1 MAMTLLLWDTISP
14 IWRTSEKR
22 RARKASRA
30 TALTLNTSGATKQQ
44 ARQQLSHGE
53 SRLEDSECGDV
64 YKALAASGIFSR
76 TNTEAVSALAKQL
89 APEQFAP
96 GRIVGAQG
104 GLGGGLFV
112 IISGKVKVSYRLP
125 DGGEIILTILGPSE
139 IFGATALFDPES
151 RETTVTTLTE
161 VVAVPIERGRL
172 LMWMAEHP
180 EVRDQVLRL
189 FARWANAT
197 TNSLADF
204 AFADA
209 HKRIA
214 SRLLFLRQRF
224 GRREGD
230 VVRVEHDL
238 TLKDFARLVGD
249 APNTIVAV
257 LHDFADRGWIR
268 LEGNSVVIVDGH
280 ALASLSP
287 MSLSEVSCA

>member
-14 IWRTSEKR
+14 VWGSSEKR
-22 RARKASRA
+22 RAKKSSRA
-30 TALTLNTSGATKQQ
+30 IVLTTRGAAKRQEQQ
-44 ARQQLSHGE
+44 SLSHSELG
-53 SRLEDSECGDV
+53 REDSDCKDV

-76 TNTEAVSALAKQL
+76 TNAEAVSALAKQL

-96 GRIVGAQG
+96 GSIVGAPR
-104 GLGGGLFV
+104 GLGGRLFV

-125 DGGEIILTILGPSE
+125 DGSEIILTILGFPE

-151 RETTVTTLTE
+151 KETTVTTLTE
-161 VVAVPIERGRL
+161 VLAVPIERDQL
-172 LMWMAEHP
+172 LVWMAERP
-180 EVRDQVLRL
+180 EVRDQVLRV
-189 FARWANAT
+189 FARSANAT

-214 SRLLFLRQRF
+214 GRLLFLRQRF

-230 VVRVEHDL
+230 VVRVVHDL

-249 APNTIVAV
+249 APQTIVAV
-257 LHDFADRGWIR
+257 LHDFENRGWIR
-268 LEGNSVVIVDGH
+268 LEGNTVVIVDGH
-280 ALASLSP
+280 ALASLSRTS
-287 MSLSEVSCA
+287 MSEVSCA

>member
-1 MAMTLLLWDTISP
+1 MTLLLWDTISP
-14 IWRTSEKR
+14 IWRTSGKR
-22 RARKASRA
+22 RTRKASRA
-30 TALTLNTSGATKQQ
+30 TALTLTTSGAGKQQ
-44 ARQQLSHGE
+44 AQQRLSRSE
-53 SRLEDSECGDV
+53 LRREDSECGDV

-76 TNTEAVSALAKQL
+76 TNTETVSAWAKQL
-89 APEQFAP
+89 VPALFAP
-96 GRIVGAQG
+96 GRIVGAQRG
-104 GLGGGLFV
+104 RGDGLFV

-125 DGGEIILTILGPSE
+125 DGSEIILTILGSAE

-151 RETTVTTLTE
+151 REITVTTLTE
-161 VVAVPIERGRL
+161 VVAVPIEREKL
-172 LMWMAEHP
+172 LVWMAERP

-189 FARWANAT
+189 FARWVSAT

-204 AFADA
+204 AFVDA
-209 HKRIA
+209 HRRVA

-230 VVRVEHDL
+230 VVRVVHDL

-249 APNTIVAV
+249 APKTIVAV
-257 LHDFADRGWIR
+257 LHDFENREWIR

-287 MSLSEVSCA
+287 MSMSEVPCA

>member
-22 RARKASRA
+22 RKRKASQP
-30 TALTLNTSGATKQQ
+30 TALTLTTRGDNQQ
-44 ARQQLSHGE
+44 AEHTISHSE
-53 SRLEDSECGDV
+53 LRPEDPECGGV

-76 TNTEAVSALAKQL
+76 TNAEAVCALAEQL
-89 APEQFAP
+89 ATEQFMP
-96 GRIVGAQG
+96 GRIVGSER
-104 GLGGGLFV
+104 GLGGRLFV
-112 IISGKVKVSYRLP
+112 IVSGKVKVSYRLP

-139 IFGATALFDPES
+139 IFGVTTLFDPEA
-151 RETTVTTLTE
+151 REVTVTTLTE
-161 VVAVPIERGRL
+161 VVAVPIERGQL
-172 LMWMAEHP
+172 LVWMAEHP

-230 VVRVEHDL
+230 VVRVVHDL

-249 APNTIVAV
+249 APKTVVAV
-257 LHDFADRGWIR
+257 LRDFADRGWIR

-287 MSLSEVSCA
+287 MSLSEVSRA